1 MSRITNLGRLAAAGY
16 VVTSIFG
23 FFAMATFPTNCSS
36 IETQLRPPTTYRRP
50 KLYSA
55 SASQT
60 S

>member
-1 MSRITNLGRLAAAGY
+1 
-16 VVTSIFG
+16 
-23 FFAMATFPTNCSS
+23 MATFPTNCSS